1 MAAVRSLIAA
11 HKTGD
16 RGSLEALAVA
26 LAATVKPAPPLPA
39 DPVAVEMLVDTLD
52 PVPAD
57 TWAVVRAARDYGDLT
72 PAEYDYLSAAVEAL
86 TSNEEDQP

>member
-11 HKTGD
+11 HRPGD

-26 LAATVKPAPPLPA
+26 LAATVKPVPDLPA
-39 DPVAVEMLVDTLD
+39 DPLAVEMLVDTLD

-57 TWAVVRAARDYGDLT
+57 TWAEVRAARDYGDLT
-72 PAEYDYLSAAVEAL
+72 PQEYDYLSAAVEAL